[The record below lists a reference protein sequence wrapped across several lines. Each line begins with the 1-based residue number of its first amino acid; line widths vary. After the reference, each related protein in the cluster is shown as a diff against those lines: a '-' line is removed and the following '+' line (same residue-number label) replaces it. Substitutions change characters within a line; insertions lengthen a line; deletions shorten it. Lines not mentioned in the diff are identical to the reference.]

1 MIYVTSYRK
10 NWNFNFITK
19 SRLMRVLNFN
29 LENKTLSRNG
39 GVVITSTTCFL
50 IGGLWLLWGVFHQP
64 IVEFVLSNTT
74 PAVIVS
80 SVVTKPLIFTEVKT
94 VLNLFEWKGDK
105 FKSGH
110 LFWQNYITKKD
121 LLFAFKCFIPHL
133 QLVPTNTRLSVLSYM
148 YDGSTNN
155 LLLLSEMS
163 TRGILNSYWFN
174 LDNAFSQLD
183 SWPYYPREFPKSL
196 ITFIMVW
203 KDLIVK
209 I

>member
-1 MIYVTSYRK
+1 
-10 NWNFNFITK
+10 
-19 SRLMRVLNFN
+19 VLNFN
-29 LENKTLSRNG
+29 LENKTLSRSG
-39 GVVITSTTCFL
+39 GILISSTTCFL

-64 IVEFVLSNTT
+64 IVNFVILNTA

-80 SVVTKPLIFTEVKT
+80 SVVTKPIIFTEVHT

-110 LFWQNYITKKD
+110 LFWENYITKKD
-121 LLFAFKCFIPHL
+121 LLFAFKSFIPHL

-148 YDGSTNN
+148 YDGTHKN
-155 LLLLSEMS
+155 LLLLPEMS
-163 TRGILNSYWFN
+163 VRGVLNSYWFN
-174 LDNAFSQLD
+174 LYNAFLQLD
-183 SWPYYPREFPKSL
+183 SWPYYTRRYPKFL
-196 ITFIMVW
+196 TTFIRIW